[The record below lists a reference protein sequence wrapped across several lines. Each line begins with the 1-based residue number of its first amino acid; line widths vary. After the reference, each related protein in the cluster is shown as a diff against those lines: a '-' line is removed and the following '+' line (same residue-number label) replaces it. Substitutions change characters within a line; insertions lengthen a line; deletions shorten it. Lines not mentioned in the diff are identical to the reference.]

1 MRYELMLPHQIRAA
15 IDAGWPVVLPLGPL
29 EYHGEHMSVGMD
41 TLAVVK
47 CVERLEQEIDMVVL
61 PTFYYGAASYAV
73 EGPEDGKGSVQVE
86 AEHLIPVARD
96 MFRSF
101 LRIGFRNVHFFIH
114 HQSENFYQGMPTDLA
129 FRTAARTA
137 IFEFLEAERGE
148 GWWGANTMA
157 SYYADHEKGADPFNW
172 IRGHPLMDAA
182 IIREY
187 AFDHAGIGETS
198 LMMELC
204 PESVD
209 MEHLATDRWYLESAR
224 DASREFGARGV
235 ELILERMR
243 SILTDA

>member
-1 MRYELMLPHQIRAA
+1 MRYELMLPHQIRTA
-15 IDAGWPVVLPLGPL
+15 IEADWPVVLPLGPL

-41 TLAVVK
+41 TLAVVR
-47 CVERLEQEIDMVVL
+47 CVDRLEQEMDMVML
-61 PTFYYGAASYAV
+61 PTFWYGASSYAV

-96 MFRSF
+96 MFRSL
-101 LRIGFRNVHFFIH
+101 LRIGFRSIHFFIH

-137 IFEFLEAERGE
+137 IFEFLERERGE
-148 GWWGANTMA
+148 GWWGDNEMA

-172 IRGHPLMDAA
+172 IQGHPLMDAG
-182 IIREY
+182 IIEQY

-198 LMMELC
+198 LMMELA
-204 PESVD
+204 PDTVD
-209 MEHLATDRWYLESAR
+209 MDHLSTEKWYLEGAR
-224 DASREFGARGV
+224 DANREFGAQGV

-243 SILTDA
+243 TILTRG